1 MNETIRIIVVDD
13 EDSIRRRCVR
23 LLSNQGY
30 EVVGAS
36 DSQGALKLVQS
47 DHFDLM
53 LVDIRMPGMDGLELM
68 QRIKARH
75 PALETVVMTAYA
87 SVDTAVKA
95 IKLGAYDYLAKPFD
109 TEELIHLIGNLV
121 DKIRSQREIKEL
133 RTKLERQRDL
143 PLLVGDS
150 PAMQEVKRIAEKV
163 AKVDCLVSIQGESGT
178 GKGLLANMIHLNS
191 DRAERPFVI
200 TDCASLSPS
209 VLESEL
215 FGHVKGSFTGANSDR
230 KGYFETAQGGTLFLD
245 EIGEMPLE
253 LQAKLLRAVQD
264 QTITRIGESS
274 PKKVDVRII
283 TATNRDLEAMVKD
296 RKFRH
301 DLYYRINVISIRM
314 PPLREHLEDVPLL
327 FEHFL
332 NYYAARLKLNRV
344 PPGACQALEEVE
356 PGYPWP
362 GNVRELENLVQRA
375 LVLGDGGPPQASP
388 PGGEPAGDAIEVKVR
403 LKPGL
408 GYNELTQ
415 EAVSSFSRQYLE
427 WLLKEKKGNISQ
439 AARAIGMRRTSV
451 QRIIKRYGVD
461 PKKFRS

>member
-36 DSQGALKLVQS
+36 DSQGALKLIQS

-133 RTKLERQRDL
+133 RTKLERQREL

-150 PAMQEVKRIAEKV
+150 PAMQEVKRIVEKV

-191 DRAERPFVI
+191 DRAELPFVI

-344 PPGACQALEEVE
+344 PQGAYQALEEVE

-375 LVLGDGGPPQASP
+375 LVLGGGGPPQASP
-388 PGGEPAGDAIEVKVR
+388 PGGEPAGDTIEVKVQ

-415 EAVSSFSRQYLE
+415 EAVSCFSRQYLE